1 MAPPP
6 VEKPAAAESVSQALN
21 WKMALAVFR
30 AILAVLCLGLSFSD
44 SNPEARNF
52 ALLWA
57 GFTIYSIAVIFWR
70 RLDRDFPLLS
80 LLIDTVFLLIC
91 AALPFQYSAG
101 ITSLFYLFVLLVA
114 ALLHTTREVVIVIA
128 LTIAFF
134 YVARPTEI
142 VVLSPSLLL
151 SGMAVT
157 IMALQKKA
165 LQDRLAAAAKQS
177 VMFRSEAEHAREAER
192 QRMAADFHDG
202 PLQSFVGLQMR
213 LEVVRKLLERDPK
226 LAMEEITQLQE
237 LSKMQAAELR
247 TFVRSMRPVEVDG
260 AGLVPSLRKLV
271 EGFGKESGISASFVG
286 GNTRVSPDS
295 QSSLEILQVVREA
308 LHNVQK
314 HSKAS
319 RVTVGVG
326 REGNTFELSIE
337 DDGTGFPFSGAYTL
351 EELDL
356 LRLGPVSIRRRVRIL
371 GGEMMLDSQPG
382 KGASLKIRVPV

>member
-1 MAPPP
+1 MASPL
-6 VEKPAAAESVSQALN
+6 VEKPAAAEPIPLALN
-21 WKMALAVFR
+21 WRTALAVFR
-30 AILAVLCLGLSFSD
+30 AVLAVLCLGLSLSGA
-44 SNPEARNF
+44 NPDTRNF
-52 ALLWA
+52 AGLWA
-57 GFTIYSIAVIFWR
+57 AFTIYSVAVIFWR
-70 RLDRDFPLLS
+70 RLDRDFPLFS
-80 LLIDTVFLLIC
+80 LLVDTVFLLIC
-91 AALPFQYSAG
+91 AALPFEYSAG

-114 ALLHTTREVVIVIA
+114 ALLHTTREVVIVMA

-134 YVARPTEI
+134 YAARPTEI

-165 LQDRLAAAAKQS
+165 LQDRLSAAAKQA

-213 LEVVRKLLERDPK
+213 LEVVRKVLERDPK
-226 LAMEEITQLQE
+226 LAMEEIVQLQE
-237 LSKMQAAELR
+237 LSKMQAGELR
-247 TFVRSMRPVEVDG
+247 AFVRSMRPVEVDG

-271 EGFGKESGISASFVG
+271 EGFGKESGISANFVG

-295 QSSLEILQVVREA
+295 QTSLEILQIVREA

-351 EELDL
+351 EELEL

>member
-1 MAPPP
+1 VASPP
-6 VEKPAAAESVSQALN
+6 VEKPAAAEPISLALN
-21 WKMALAVFR
+21 WRTALAIFR
-30 AILAVLCLGLSFSD
+30 SILAVLCLGLSLSGA
-44 SNPEARNF
+44 NANTRNF
-52 ALLWA
+52 AILWA
-57 GFTIYSIAVIFWR
+57 GFTIYSVAVLFWR
-70 RLDRDFPLLS
+70 RLDRDFPLFS
-80 LLIDTVFLLIC
+80 LLVDTVFLLIC

-114 ALLHTTREVVIVIA
+114 ALLHTAREVIIVIA

-134 YVARPTEI
+134 YGARPTEI

-165 LQDRLAAAAKQS
+165 LQDRLTAAAKQA

-213 LEVVRKLLERDPK
+213 LEVVRKLLERDAK
-226 LAMEEITQLQE
+226 LAMDEITQLQE

-247 TFVRSMRPVEVDG
+247 AFVRSMRPVEVDG

-271 EGFGKESGISASFVG
+271 EGFGKESGISATFVG

-351 EELDL
+351 EELEL
-356 LRLGPVSIRRRVRIL
+356 LRLGPISIRRRVRIL

>member
-1 MAPPP
+1 MASPL
-6 VEKPAAAESVSQALN
+6 VEKPAAAEPIPLALN
-21 WKMALAVFR
+21 WRTALAVFR
-30 AILAVLCLGLSFSD
+30 AVLAVLCLGLSLSGA
-44 SNPEARNF
+44 NPDTRNF
-52 ALLWA
+52 AGLWA
-57 GFTIYSIAVIFWR
+57 AFTIYSVAVIFWR
-70 RLDRDFPLLS
+70 RLDRDFPLFS
-80 LLIDTVFLLIC
+80 LLVDTVFLLIC
-91 AALPFQYSAG
+91 AALPFEYSAG

-114 ALLHTTREVVIVIA
+114 ALLHTTREVVIVMA

-134 YVARPTEI
+134 YAARPTEI

-165 LQDRLAAAAKQS
+165 LQDRLSAAAKQA

-213 LEVVRKLLERDPK
+213 LEVVRKVLERDPK
-226 LAMEEITQLQE
+226 LAMEEIVQLQE
-237 LSKMQAAELR
+237 LSKMQAGELR
-247 TFVRSMRPVEVDG
+247 AFVRSMRPVEVDG

-271 EGFGKESGISASFVG
+271 EGFGKESGISANFVG

-295 QSSLEILQVVREA
+295 QSSLEILQIVREA

-351 EELDL
+351 EELEL

>member
-1 MAPPP
+1 
-6 VEKPAAAESVSQALN
+6 VN
-21 WKMALAVFR
+21 WRVALAIFR
-30 AILAVLCLGLSFSD
+30 AILAVLCLGLSL
-44 SNPEARNF
+44 SNSSPDARNF
-52 ALLWA
+52 AVLWG
-57 GFTIYSIAVIFWR
+57 GFLIYSAALLFWR
-70 RLDRDFPLLS
+70 RLDRDFPLLT
-80 LLIDTVFLLIC
+80 LLVDAVFLLIC

-114 ALLHTTREVVIVIA
+114 ALMHTTREVVIVIA

-134 YVARPTEI
+134 YAARPTEI

-165 LQDRLAAAAKQS
+165 LQDRLSAAAKQA

-213 LEVVRKLLERDPK
+213 LEVVRKVLERDPK

-247 TFVRSMRPVEVDG
+247 AFVRSMRPVEVDG

-271 EGFGKESGISASFVG
+271 EGFGKESGISATFVG
-286 GNTRVSPDS
+286 GNTRVTPDS

-351 EELDL
+351 EELEL
-356 LRLGPVSIRRRVRIL
+356 LRLGPISIRRRVRIL

>member
-1 MAPPP
+1 MASPP
-6 VEKPAAAESVSQALN
+6 VEKPAAAELVSQVLN
-21 WKMALAVFR
+21 WKMALALFR

-44 SNPEARNF
+44 ANPEARNF

-70 RLDRDFPLLS
+70 RLDRDFPLFS
-80 LLIDTVFLLIC
+80 LLVDTVFLLIC

-114 ALLHTTREVVIVIA
+114 ALLHTTREVVIVIG
-128 LTIAFF
+128 LTVAFF

-237 LSKMQAAELR
+237 LSKLQAAELR

-286 GNTRVSPDS
+286 GNTRVTPDS
-295 QSSLEILQVVREA
+295 QSSLDILQVVREA

>member
-1 MAPPP
+1 MASPP
-6 VEKPAAAESVSQALN
+6 VEKPAAAEPISLALN
-21 WKMALAVFR
+21 WRTALAVFR
-30 AILAVLCLGLSFSD
+30 AVLAVLCLGLSLSG
-44 SNPEARNF
+44 SNPNTRNF
-52 ALLWA
+52 AFLWA
-57 GFTIYSIAVIFWR
+57 GFTIYAVVVIFWR
-70 RLDRDFPLLS
+70 RLDRDFPLFS
-80 LLIDTVFLLIC
+80 LLVDTVFLLIC
-91 AALPFQYSAG
+91 AALPFEYSAG

-134 YVARPTEI
+134 YAARPTEI

-165 LQDRLAAAAKQS
+165 LQDRLSAAAKQS
-177 VMFRSEAEHAREAER
+177 IMFRSEAEHAREAER

-213 LEVVRKLLERDPK
+213 LEVVRKVLERDPK
-226 LAMEEITQLQE
+226 LAMEEIVQLQE
-237 LSKMQAAELR
+237 LSKMQASELR
-247 TFVRSMRPVEVDG
+247 AFVRSMRPVEVDG

-271 EGFGKESGISASFVG
+271 EGFGKESGISANFVG

-351 EELDL
+351 EELEL
-356 LRLGPVSIRRRVRIL
+356 LRLGPISIRRRVRIL

>member
-1 MAPPP
+1 
-6 VEKPAAAESVSQALN
+6 
-21 WKMALAVFR
+21 
-30 AILAVLCLGLSFSD
+30 
-44 SNPEARNF
+44 
-52 ALLWA
+52 
-57 GFTIYSIAVIFWR
+57 
-70 RLDRDFPLLS
+70 
-80 LLIDTVFLLIC
+80 
-91 AALPFQYSAG
+91 
-101 ITSLFYLFVLLVA
+101 VA

-134 YVARPTEI
+134 YAARPTEI

-165 LQDRLAAAAKQS
+165 LQDRLSAAAKQS

-226 LAMEEITQLQE
+226 LAMDEITQLQE

-247 TFVRSMRPVEVDG
+247 AFVRSMRPVEVDG

-295 QSSLEILQVVREA
+295 QSSLEILQIVREA

-356 LRLGPVSIRRRVRIL
+356 LRLGPISIRRRVRIL

>member
-1 MAPPP
+1 MASPP
-6 VEKPAAAESVSQALN
+6 VEKPAAAEPISLALN
-21 WKMALAVFR
+21 WRTALAVFR
-30 AILAVLCLGLSFSD
+30 AVLAVLCLGLSLSG
-44 SNPEARNF
+44 SNPNTRNF
-52 ALLWA
+52 AFLWA
-57 GFTIYSIAVIFWR
+57 GFTLYAVVVIFWR
-70 RLDRDFPLLS
+70 RLDRDFPLFS
-80 LLIDTVFLLIC
+80 LLVDTVFLLIC
-91 AALPFQYSAG
+91 AALPFEYSAG

-134 YVARPTEI
+134 YAARPTEI

-165 LQDRLAAAAKQS
+165 LQDRLSAAAKQS

-213 LEVVRKLLERDPK
+213 LEVVRKILERDPK
-226 LAMEEITQLQE
+226 LAMEEIVQLQE

-247 TFVRSMRPVEVDG
+247 AFVRSMRPVEVDG

-271 EGFGKESGISASFVG
+271 EGFGKESGISANFVG

-351 EELDL
+351 EELEL
-356 LRLGPVSIRRRVRIL
+356 LRLGPISIRRRVRIL